1 MYAGDII
8 YQMLQKTE
16 EHTMGYIPLLTAGN
30 TAIMKSALIALVI
43 INISLFICAI
53 FFTIYLNRKK
63 RIKTLINAILLGV
76 LYTATVVAAICTLL
90 SYKNYQKLQTK
101 STNHNQS
108 IQTDTP
114 DVKPDPGPS
123 IETITP
129 SVDTEPDFQP
139 HSVHTSNPDNWG
151 VKWEIIA
158 DASIVSEYRNPS
170 SLSFSRTEYTNM
182 EGVITFRG
190 NNYRNNPTYGF
201 ADVSMEIL
209 AEKWHSNIGAYNGWS
224 GSGWTGQPLIVRW
237 DEETK
242 RIMNLFPEKKD
253 KTNLVEVI
261 YATLDGHVY
270 FYDLDDGSYTRNP
283 VFLGMNFKG
292 AGSLDPRGYP
302 IMYVGSGDVCNGVS
316 PRMFI
321 VSLIDGTVLYEKS
334 GADGYSNRPSW
345 SAFDSAPL
353 VHSESDTLIW
363 PGENGILY
371 TLKLNTQYDKD
382 TGTISVSP
390 AEAAKARY
398 TTELGRTYGYECSCV
413 VVDHYFYAGD
423 NGGMFFCVDLET
435 MELVW
440 ALDTKD
446 DVNAT
451 PVFQWEEDGKGYIY
465 TATSMEFSNGT
476 SYIYKIDALT
486 GEIIWQKDY
495 SNIIYDKDVS
505 GGVLSSPI
513 LGKEGTELEG
523 LVIYS
528 VSKTPRAGSGILVA
542 LNTETGDVVWEKELA
557 SYCWSSPVPLYTQE
571 GNAYIVICDSVGNV
585 ILIDGQTG
593 ETLSQINI
601 GSNVEA
607 SPAVFEGTL
616 VVGTRGGRVYAID
629 VD

>member
-1 MYAGDII
+1 
-8 YQMLQKTE
+8 
-16 EHTMGYIPLLTAGN
+16 MGYIPLLTAGN